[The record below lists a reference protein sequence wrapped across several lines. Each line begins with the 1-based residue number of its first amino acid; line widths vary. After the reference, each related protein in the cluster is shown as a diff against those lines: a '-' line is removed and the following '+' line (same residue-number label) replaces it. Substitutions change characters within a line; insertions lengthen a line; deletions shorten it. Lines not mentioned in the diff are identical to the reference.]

1 MCIVR
6 SLILKS
12 ESQTEYLKIKL
23 RTWELLLFLSGKRR
37 SCWVVPANLS
47 DLHVGHVMHDLCKIN
62 SYYEQRPSSS
72 CITLYRTTHV
82 LTGLAVMCLICV

>member
-1 MCIVR
+1 M
-6 SLILKS
+6 
-12 ESQTEYLKIKL
+12 
-23 RTWELLLFLSGKRR
+23 
-37 SCWVVPANLS
+37 PANLS